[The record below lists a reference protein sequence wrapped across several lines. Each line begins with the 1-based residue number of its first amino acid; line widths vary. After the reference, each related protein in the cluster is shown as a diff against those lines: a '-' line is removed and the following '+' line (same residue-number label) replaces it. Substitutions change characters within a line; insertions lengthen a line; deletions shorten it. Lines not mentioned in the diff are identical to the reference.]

1 MPNLGVFIDN
11 VLVGTLHDTDPLS
24 FTYTQDCLSGLV
36 GVPFSA
42 LIPLKPGR
50 ISTTAVTS
58 FFENLLPEGDE
69 RTLLQAKYH
78 VTTVFGM
85 LSKVGGDTAG
95 SVVILP
101 EGQNPQP
108 GDYLPVSWEDIG
120 TLVNNATAAA
130 PAVIAAADSN
140 ASLSGAQH
148 KLLVLLGDGGKPS
161 LPLNAS
167 ISTHILK
174 PDIKRTGLKVFS
186 SAINETLIMK
196 LAHACQLPT
205 APAEYLPKLQSCLV
219 ERFDREKDD
228 DGNLKRLYQADLCQL
243 LDKPSGVKYE
253 NDGGPSFKDCYDLVK
268 NRSAVPLADC
278 HNMVQW
284 LFFNLMVGNN
294 DSHAKN
300 LSMLNTNG
308 KLRLAPFYDLMCTKV
323 YAGLSINFAF
333 KIGQHFE
340 PGQINHQDVR
350 ELADS
355 IGINSRIM
363 FKIALDIADRI
374 EKNLPSV
381 AEALLPLTLKG
392 SSEQI
397 LLDRASKTI
406 YSNLKKIKARLQP
419 PAAQVVPSSG
429 GKKPL

>member
-1 MPNLGVFIDN
+1 MRSLGVFIDN
-11 VLVGTLHDTDPLS
+11 VRVGTLHDTDPLS
-24 FTYTQDCLSGLV
+24 FTYTQDCLGGLV
-36 GVPFSA
+36 RVPFSA
-42 LIPLKPGR
+42 LVPLEPGR

-58 FFENLLPEGDE
+58 FFENLLPEGDQ
-69 RTLLQAKYH
+69 RTLLQARHH

-108 GDYLPVSWEDIG
+108 DDYLPASWEDIG
-120 TLVNNATAAA
+120 ALVNNATAAA
-130 PAVIAAADSN
+130 PAVAAAADRN

-148 KLLVLLGDGGKPS
+148 KLLLLLGDGGKPF

-174 PDIKRTGLKVFS
+174 PDIRRADLQIFS

-196 LAHACQLPT
+196 LAQACQLPT
-205 APAEYLPKLQSCLV
+205 APVEYLPKLRSCLV
-219 ERFDREKDD
+219 ERYDREKGE
-228 DGNLKRLYQADLCQL
+228 DGKLKRLYQADLCQL

-268 NRSAVPLADC
+268 ARSAVPLTDC
-278 HNMVQW
+278 HNLVQW
-284 LFFNLMVGNN
+284 LFFNLMAGNN

-300 LSMLNTNG
+300 LSMLDTRG
-308 KLRLAPFYDLMCTKV
+308 RLRLAPFYDLMCTTV
-323 YAGLSINFAF
+323 YTGLSSNFAF
-333 KIGQHFE
+333 RIGRHFE
-340 PGQINHQDVR
+340 PGQIDQQDVR

-355 IGINSRIM
+355 IGINRRLMFRIA
-363 FKIALDIADRI
+363 FDIADRI
-374 EKNLPSV
+374 EKNLPGV
-381 AEALLPLTLKG
+381 AEALLPLTRKG

-397 LLDRASKTI
+397 LLDRVSKTI
-406 YSNLKKIKARLQP
+406 HGNIKKITARLQP
-419 PAAQVVPSSG
+419 SAAQESPG
-429 GKKPL
+429 RGAEKPF

>member
-1 MPNLGVFIDN
+1 MRKLGVFVDN

-36 GVPFSA
+36 SAPFSA
-42 LIPLKPGR
+42 LIPLMPGQ

-69 RTLLQAKYH
+69 RALLQARHH

-85 LSKVGGDTAG
+85 LSKAGGDTAG

-108 GDYLPVSWEDIG
+108 NDYLPVSWEDIG
-120 TLVNNATAAA
+120 TLVNDATAAS

-148 KLLVLLGDGGKPS
+148 KLLLLLGDGDKPS

-174 PDIKRTGLKVFS
+174 PDIKRTGLNVFS

-196 LAHACQLPT
+196 LAHACKLPT
-205 APAEYLPKLQSCLV
+205 AQVEYVPKVRACLV
-219 ERFDREKDD
+219 KRFDRERDEH
-228 DGNLKRLYQADLCQL
+228 GELKRVYQADLCQL

-268 NRSAVPLADC
+268 NRSAVPLTDC
-278 HNMVQW
+278 HNLVQW

-300 LSMLNTNG
+300 LSMLHANG
-308 KLRLAPFYDLMCTKV
+308 KLRLAPFYDLMCTNV
-323 YAGLSINFAF
+323 YAGLSVNFAF
-333 KIGQHFE
+333 KIGQHFAS
-340 PGQINHQDVR
+340 GQIDHQDVG
-350 ELADS
+350 ELADN
-355 IGINSRIM
+355 IGINRRIM
-363 FKIALDIADRI
+363 FKIALDMGARI
-374 EKNLPSV
+374 EKNLPIV
-381 AEALLPLTLKG
+381 AEALLPLTGKG
-392 SSEQI
+392 SGDRV
-397 LLDRASKTI
+397 LLDRLSKTI
-406 YSNLKKIKARLQP
+406 HSNLKKIAARLQP
-419 PAAQVVPSSG
+419 PTPGSAD
-429 GKKPL
+429 K

>member
-1 MPNLGVFIDN
+1 MRKLGVFVDN

-36 GVPFSA
+36 SAPFSA
-42 LIPLKPGR
+42 LIPLMPGQ

-69 RTLLQAKYH
+69 RALLQARHH

-85 LSKVGGDTAG
+85 LSKAGGDTAG

-108 GDYLPVSWEDIG
+108 NDYLPVSWEDIG
-120 TLVNNATAAA
+120 TLVNDATAAS

-148 KLLVLLGDGGKPS
+148 KLLLLLGDGDKPS

-174 PDIKRTGLKVFS
+174 PDIKRTGLNVFS

-196 LAHACQLPT
+196 LAHACKLPT
-205 APAEYLPKLQSCLV
+205 AQVEYVPKVRACLV
-219 ERFDREKDD
+219 KRFDRERDEH
-228 DGNLKRLYQADLCQL
+228 GELKRVYQADLCQL

-268 NRSAVPLADC
+268 NRSAVPLTDC
-278 HNMVQW
+278 HNLVQW

-300 LSMLNTNG
+300 LSMLHANG
-308 KLRLAPFYDLMCTKV
+308 KLRLAPFYDLMCTNV
-323 YAGLSINFAF
+323 YAGLSVNFAF
-333 KIGQHFE
+333 KIGQHFAS
-340 PGQINHQDVR
+340 GQIDHQDVG
-350 ELADS
+350 ELADN
-355 IGINSRIM
+355 IGINRRIM
-363 FKIALDIADRI
+363 FKIALDMGARI
-374 EKNLPSV
+374 EKNLPIV
-381 AEALLPLTLKG
+381 AEALLPLTGKG
-392 SSEQI
+392 SGDRV
-397 LLDRASKTI
+397 LLDRLSKTI
-406 YSNLKKIKARLQP
+406 PSNLKKIAARLQP
-419 PAAQVVPSSG
+419 PTPGSAD
-429 GKKPL
+429 K